1 MLSLLLGQAYA
12 FCGHYVG
19 GVGDEL
25 SNNASEVAIVRQGQ
39 RTTLTLANDYEGDAT
54 EFAVLIPVPEVLQQ
68 SDVHVVD
75 QELVPR
81 LASYSAPRLVR
92 YTCDDFSGGDTA
104 MDDQESDSGG
114 SGGPNAEDGADGV
127 VVENQF
133 TVGAYEIVILSAQ
146 ESSGLMSWLDSNG
159 YAVSDNADSLLGEYI
174 DGGAYFFAAKVS
186 IDAVEGA
193 AVLPPLQFG
202 YDSEVFSLPVRLG
215 TLNATGEQDLLI
227 YVLGENGQTHISNY
241 PETTLESDCMVDLT
255 SYPDGLWSFYQE
267 SLKKAV
273 GEHERPAWLIEY
285 SWNPS
290 GCDPCADEPPSAEE
304 MTELGWSGATDDAH
318 FTRLHMHYAPE
329 QVDQDLVLYE
339 SGLNDWSQLRWIEYA
354 YELEA
359 YFPICGEGMA
369 DEPGDCN
376 GGSTVDDR
384 EDDEDPAAQGDPQ
397 VDPESRRA
405 CGTPALPA
413 LGLALIALAALRRR

>member
-54 EFAVLIPVPEVLQQ
+54 DFAVLIPVPQVLQQ
-68 SDVHVVD
+68 SDVKVVD

-92 YTCDDFSGGDTA
+92 YTCDDFGSDTA
-104 MDDQESDSGG
+104 WDDAETDSGG
-114 SGGPNAEDGADGV
+114 SGGPNAEEGADGV

-146 ESSGLMSWLDSNG
+146 ESSGLMSWLETND
-159 YAVSDNADSLLGEYI
+159 YAVSDNAEDLLGEYI
-174 DGGAYFFAAKVS
+174 DGGAFFFAAKVS
-186 IDAVEGA
+186 IEAVEGA

-202 YDSEVFSLPVRLG
+202 YESAVFSLPVRLG

-255 SYPDGLWSFYQE
+255 DYPEGLWSFYQE

-290 GCDPCADEPPSAEE
+290 GCDPCADEPPTTDE
-304 MTELGWSGATDDAH
+304 MAALGWSGDTDGAH

-339 SGLNDWSQLRWIEYA
+339 SGINDWSQLRWIEYA
-354 YELEA
+354 YEQEA
-359 YFPICGEGMA
+359 YFPICGVGMA
-369 DEPGDCN
+369 DDPGDCN
-376 GGSTVDDR
+376 GGTVD
-384 EDDEDPAAQGDPQ
+384 EPDDSDPPQEEEGDPT
-397 VDPESRRA
+397 VDPEPRRA
-405 CGTPALPA
+405 CGTPVLPA
-413 LGLALIALAALRRR
+413 MGLALMALAAVRRR